1 MNTPRLTPNR
11 LAARIAL
18 GPLVLAV
25 ASLMTGCAATSESR
39 LSWDSLGG
47 ATAQDGSAYLSCVD
61 GRLTPGT
68 VTFVSDSG
76 NTRQL
81 LTGSADPLQ
90 ASGIVQVTPIAGGN
104 HFSAYQRSAWQD
116 RGELLDAA
124 YQCSQHS

>member
-1 MNTPRLTPNR
+1 MNISRPTLNR
-11 LAARIAL
+11 MAARAVL
-18 GPLVLAV
+18 GSLVLAV
-25 ASLMTGCAATSESR
+25 ASLSGCAATSETR

-47 ATAQDGSAYLSCVD
+47 TTAQDSNAYLSCVD

-68 VTFVSDSG
+68 ATFVSDTG
-76 NTRQL
+76 ATRQL

-90 ASGIVQVTPIAGGN
+90 ASGIVQVTPIDGGN

-116 RGELLDAA
+116 KGELLDAA

>member
-1 MNTPRLTPNR
+1 MNTPRPTPNR

-18 GPLVLAV
+18 GPLLLAV
-25 ASLMTGCAATSESR
+25 ASLTGCAATSETQ

-47 ATAQDGSAYLSCVD
+47 TTAQDSNAYLSCVD

-68 VTFVSDSG
+68 ATFVSDSG
-76 NTRQL
+76 ATRQL

-104 HFSAYQRSAWQD
+104 RFSAYQRSAWQD
-116 RGELLDAA
+116 KGELLDAA

>member
-1 MNTPRLTPNR
+1 MNTVRPTPNR

-18 GPLVLAV
+18 GPLLLAV
-25 ASLMTGCAATSESR
+25 ACLTGCAATSETR

-47 ATAQDGSAYLSCVD
+47 TTAQDSKAYLSCVD

-68 VTFVSDSG
+68 ATFLSDSG
-76 NTRQL
+76 ATRQL

-90 ASGIVQVTPIAGGN
+90 ASGIVEVTPIAGGN
-104 HFSAYQRSAWQD
+104 HFSAYQRSAWHD
-116 RGELLDAA
+116 KGELLDAA